1 MSSDDEKQGVRER
14 IEKMTEH
21 VQKHSPGMSGEKA
34 REIAR
39 RAALNHEHNQ
49 GRRDPN
55 RNR

>member
-1 MSSDDEKQGVRER
+1 MSDGEKQGVRER
-14 IEKMTEH
+14 IGKMTEH
-21 VQKHSPGMSGEKA
+21 IQKTTGAGSREAEK
-34 REIAR
+34 IAR